1 MIAYVFLFP
10 ILGFI
15 FSSISIMGVVLFL
28 LKVRKWYFYLILVFS
43 VLLIIKEELK
53 INYEK

>member
-1 MIAYVFLFP
+1 MITYIYLLPA
-10 ILGFI
+10 LGFI
-15 FSSISIMGVVLFL
+15 LSSISIMGVVLFL
-28 LKVRKWYFYLILVFS
+28 LKVRKWYLYLILVFS